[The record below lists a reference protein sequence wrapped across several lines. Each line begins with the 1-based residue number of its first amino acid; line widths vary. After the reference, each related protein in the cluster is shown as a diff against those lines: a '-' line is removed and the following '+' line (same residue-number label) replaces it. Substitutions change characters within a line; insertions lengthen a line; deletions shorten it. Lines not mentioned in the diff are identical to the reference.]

1 MSIRSLELLDKATTA
16 LFALVIM
23 FSFCGLFLVPAGQT
37 ILSNLL
43 VVASVFGLLN
53 YVFGKKRNVG
63 LEDRRILWVLAAY
76 AVMIFV
82 NRLIHGDQYGVMRGL
97 FYVVVFAL
105 LIPRKPA
112 LLTLGYAAIVTG
124 GIGLGIMSLWQYQSG
139 IVRVEGF
146 TNAILFSQAALTL
159 AILNWFVFQQ
169 RQLLSWIRYG
179 ALVALVAALFA
190 LYLSQSRGVW
200 LALGGV
206 IVYIICYKGCFKPWK
221 YAAIAVLCTAA
232 LGATYHSNQLIQKR
246 VAAAVSDMQK
256 MDKGSYDSSWGLRVV
271 AWQSAWLGFVDA
283 PVFGVGT
290 RGFDSL
296 KQEQAAKKLVSPLI
310 LHSALAHAHNQYMQN
325 MVIRGSVG
333 FFALAVF
340 LFYPI
345 GLAIKNMGWMSAGV
359 FIPLTFA
366 INGLSDVPFEH
377 QNVLYVYALSL
388 IFVWYSSE
396 IKVNESAL

>member
-1 MSIRSLELLDKATTA
+1 
-16 LFALVIM
+16 
-23 FSFCGLFLVPAGQT
+23 
-37 ILSNLL
+37 
-43 VVASVFGLLN
+43 
-53 YVFGKKRNVG
+53 
-63 LEDRRILWVLAAY
+63 
-76 AVMIFV
+76 
-82 NRLIHGDQYGVMRGL
+82 
-97 FYVVVFAL
+97 
-105 LIPRKPA
+105 
-112 LLTLGYAAIVTG
+112 
-124 GIGLGIMSLWQYQSG
+124 
-139 IVRVEGF
+139 
-146 TNAILFSQAALTL
+146 
-159 AILNWFVFQQ
+159 
-169 RQLLSWIRYG
+169 
-179 ALVALVAALFA
+179 
-190 LYLSQSRGVW
+190 
-200 LALGGV
+200 
-206 IVYIICYKGCFKPWK
+206 
-221 YAAIAVLCTAA
+221 
-232 LGATYHSNQLIQKR
+232 
-246 VAAAVSDMQK
+246 MQK